1 MPQNELSHKDGPLRI
16 GTRGS
21 KLALVQANMVADLLR
36 AIGSASE
43 IVVLKTTG
51 DRILDRPLAD
61 AGGKGL
67 FVKELEDALLGDA
80 IDIAVHSMKDVPVE
94 LPPGLDIAAVLKRED
109 PRDVFVSNKVRTL
122 AGLPKGAVL
131 GTSSVRREAQVR
143 RARPDL
149 KCVLLRGN
157 VDTRLRKLDEGEMDA
172 MLLALAGLKR
182 LGLEN
187 RATQMLDD
195 FLPALSQGAIGIEIR
210 ETDTRAREIVTQLN
224 DEDTEIALLCERAFQ
239 KALGGSCRSPM
250 AGLATVTDRMLTF
263 RGEVLAPDG
272 GDSVATDFRV
282 RLGHDPRREAQG
294 AGREA
299 GEQLKPRAI
308 QWLDL

>member
-1 MPQNELSHKDGPLRI
+1 MTENKNPLRI

-21 KLALVQANMVADLLR
+21 KLALAQANLAAGLLR
-36 AIGSASE
+36 GAGAASE

-51 DRILDRPLAD
+51 DRIVDRPLAD

-67 FVKELEDALLGDA
+67 FVKELEDALLNNA
-80 IDIAVHSMKDVPVE
+80 IDLAVHSMKDVPVD

-109 PRDVFVSNKVRTL
+109 PRDVFVSNRAKRL
-122 AGLPKGAVL
+122 IDLPHGAVL

-143 RARPDL
+143 RVRPDL

-157 VDTRLRKLDEGEMDA
+157 VDTRLRKLDDGEMDA

-182 LGLEN
+182 LGLEA
-187 RATQMLDD
+187 RATQTLDD

-210 ETDTRAREIVTQLN
+210 NTDARAREIVTQLN
-224 DEDTEIALLCERAFQ
+224 DTDTQIALDCERAFQ
-239 KALGGSCRSPM
+239 RALGGSCRSPM
-250 AGLATVTDRMLTF
+250 AGLATVRDGVLSF
-263 RGEVLAPDG
+263 HGEVIAPDG
-272 GDSVATDFRV
+272 SKDVDTSLTLT
-282 RLGHDPRREAQG
+282 LGPDPRHEAE
-294 AGREA
+294 EA
-299 GEQLKPRAI
+299 GYKAGAALKPRAL

>member
-1 MPQNELSHKDGPLRI
+1 MAQNEKPLRI

-36 AIGSASE
+36 AKGAASE

-67 FVKELEDALLGDA
+67 FVKELEDALLSGT
-80 IDIAVHSMKDVPVE
+80 IDLAVHSMKDVPVR
-94 LPPGLDIAAVLKRED
+94 LPPGLEIAALLPRED
-109 PRDVFVSNKVRTL
+109 PRDVLVSNKARTL
-122 AGLPKGAVL
+122 AELPKGAKL
-131 GTSSVRREAQVR
+131 GTSSVRRAAQVA

-149 KCVLLRGN
+149 ECVLLRGN
-157 VDTRLRKLDEGEMDA
+157 VDTRLAKLDAGEMDA

-182 LGLEN
+182 LGLEQ

-195 FLPALSQGAIGIEIR
+195 FLPALAQGAIGIEIR
-210 ETDTRAREIVTQLN
+210 ETDTLAREIVTQLN
-224 DEDTEIALLCERAFQ
+224 HFGTEIALTCERAFQ
-239 KALGGSCRSPM
+239 ATLGGSCHSPM
-250 AGLATVTDRMLTF
+250 AGLATYANGTLRF

-272 GDSVATDFRV
+272 SEFVQTEIETALSKDA
-282 RLGHDPRREAQG
+282 REEAG
-294 AGREA
+294 RAGREA
-299 GEQLKPRAI
+299 GLSIRPRAE

>member
-1 MPQNELSHKDGPLRI
+1 MTENKNPLRI

-21 KLALVQANMVADLLR
+21 KLALVQANMVAGLLR
-36 AIGSASE
+36 GIGAASE

-51 DRILDRPLAD
+51 DRIHDRPLAD

-67 FVKELEDALLGDA
+67 FVKELEDALLNGT
-80 IDIAVHSMKDVPVE
+80 IDLAVHSMKDVPVD
-94 LPPGLDIAAVLKRED
+94 LPPGLAIAAVLKRED
-109 PRDVFVSNKVRTL
+109 PRDVFVSNKAKTL
-122 AGLPKGAVL
+122 ADLPKGAVL
-131 GTSSVRREAQVR
+131 GTSSVRREAQVK

-182 LGLEN
+182 LGLED

-210 ETDTRAREIVTQLN
+210 ASDTLTRENVTKLN
-224 DEDTEIALLCERAFQ
+224 HQDTEIALICERAFQ

-250 AGLATVTDRMLTF
+250 AGLATVHNGVLSF
-263 RGEVLAPDG
+263 LGEVIAPDG
-272 GDSVATDFRV
+272 SDGVDTSVTLT
-282 RLGHDPRREAQG
+282 LGRDPRREAEDAGYKAG
-294 AGREA
+294 AA
-299 GEQLKPRAI
+299 LKPRAAS
-308 QWLDL
+308 WLDL

>member
-1 MPQNELSHKDGPLRI
+1 MTPNKNSLRI

-36 AIGSASE
+36 GIGAASE

-51 DRILDRPLAD
+51 DRIQDRPLAD

-67 FVKELEDALLGDA
+67 FVKELEDALFNDA
-80 IDIAVHSMKDVPVE
+80 IDLAVHSMKDVPVD
-94 LPPGLDIAAVLKRED
+94 LPPGLDIAAVLERED
-109 PRDVFVSNKVRTL
+109 PRDAFVSNKAGTL

-149 KCVLLRGN
+149 QCVLLRGN
-157 VDTRLRKLDEGEMDA
+157 VDTRLRKLDEGAMDA

-182 LGLEN
+182 LGLQN
-187 RATQMLDD
+187 RATQILDD

-210 ETDTRAREIVTQLN
+210 ETDTHAREIVAQLN
-224 DEDTEIALLCERAFQ
+224 DRDTEIALLCERAFQ
-239 KALGGSCRSPM
+239 KTLGGSCRSPM
-250 AGLATVTDRMLTF
+250 AGLATVSGGRLRF
-263 RGEVLAPDG
+263 RGEVIAPDG
-272 GDSVATDFRV
+272 SEYVQAEIEITLTGNA
-282 RLGHDPRREAQG
+282 REEAAS

-299 GEQLKPRAI
+299 GQDIRPRGE

>member
-1 MPQNELSHKDGPLRI
+1 VPSQSSPLRI

-21 KLALVQANMVADLLR
+21 RLALVQANMVADLLR
-36 AIGSASE
+36 NVGAASE

-51 DRILDRPLAD
+51 DRIQDRPLAD

-67 FVKELEDALLGDA
+67 FVKELEDALLNDA
-80 IDIAVHSMKDVPVE
+80 IDLAVHSMKDVPVD
-94 LPPGLDIAAVLKRED
+94 LPPGLDITAVLKRED
-109 PRDVFVSNKVRTL
+109 PRDVFVSNKAKTL
-122 AGLPKGAVL
+122 ADLPQGAAL
-131 GTSSVRREAQVR
+131 GTSSVRREAQVKR
-143 RARPDL
+143 VRPDL

-157 VDTRLRKLDEGEMDA
+157 VDTRLRRLDEGEMDA

-182 LGLEN
+182 LGLED

-210 ETDTRAREIVTQLN
+210 ETDTRAREVVTQLN
-224 DEDTEIALLCERAFQ
+224 DKGTELALDCERAFQ

-250 AGLATVTDRMLTF
+250 AGLATVSGGRLQF

-272 GDSVATDFRV
+272 SEFIRSEVEIALTENA
-282 RLGHDPRREAQG
+282 REEAAK

-299 GEQLKPRAI
+299 GLDIRPRAE

>member
-1 MPQNELSHKDGPLRI
+1 MTQNEKPLRI

-36 AIGSASE
+36 GVGAASE
-43 IVVLKTTG
+43 IVVLKTSG
-51 DRILDRPLAD
+51 DRIQDRSLAD

-67 FVKELEDALLGDA
+67 FVKELEDALLSDA
-80 IDIAVHSMKDVPVE
+80 IDLAVHSMKDVPVD
-94 LPPGLDIAAVLKRED
+94 LPPGLDVTAVLKRED
-109 PRDVFVSNKVRTL
+109 PRDVFVSNKAKTL
-122 AGLPKGAVL
+122 ADLPHGAVL

-143 RARPDL
+143 RVRPDL

-157 VDTRLRKLDEGEMDA
+157 VDTRLRKLDDGEMDA

-187 RATQMLDD
+187 RATQILDD

-224 DEDTEIALLCERAFQ
+224 DKDTEIALICERAFQ
-239 KALGGSCRSPM
+239 RALGGSCRSPM
-250 AGLATVTDRMLTF
+250 AGLATLHDGVLSF
-263 RGEVLAPDG
+263 RGEVVAPDG
-272 GDSVATDFRV
+272 SDGIETSFTLT
-282 RLGHDPRREAQG
+282 LGHDPRHEAE
-294 AGREA
+294 EA
-299 GEQLKPRAI
+299 GYKAGAALKPRAA

>member
-1 MPQNELSHKDGPLRI
+1 MPQNEKPLRI

-36 AIGSASE
+36 AKGAPCE
-43 IVVLKTTG
+43 IVTVKTTG

-67 FVKELEDALLGDA
+67 FVKELEDALLNET
-80 IDIAVHSMKDVPVE
+80 IDLAVHSMKDVPVD
-94 LPPGLDIAAVLKRED
+94 LPAGLSIAAVLPRED
-109 PRDVFVSNKVRTL
+109 PRDAFVSNKAKTL
-122 AGLPKGAVL
+122 ADLPQGALL
-131 GTSSVRREAQVR
+131 GTSSVRRHAQVA

-149 KCVLLRGN
+149 RIVLLRGN
-157 VDTRLRKLDEGEMDA
+157 VDTRLAKLDAGEMDA

-182 LGLEN
+182 LGLEH

-195 FLPALSQGAIGIEIR
+195 FLPALAQGAIGIEIR
-210 ETDTRAREIVTQLN
+210 ETDTHVREFVAQLN
-224 DEDTEIALLCERAFQ
+224 DKNTEIALTCERAFQ
-239 KALGGSCRSPM
+239 SALGGSCRSPM
-250 AGLATVTDRMLTF
+250 AGLASATNETLAF

-272 GDSVATDFRV
+272 GDFVEIAVQIPLTV
-282 RLGHDPRREAQG
+282 NAREEAER

-299 GEQLKPRAI
+299 GESIRPRARR
-308 QWLDL
+308 WLDL

>member
-1 MPQNELSHKDGPLRI
+1 
-16 GTRGS
+16 
-21 KLALVQANMVADLLR
+21 MVADLLR
-36 AIGSASE
+36 NVGAASE

-51 DRILDRPLAD
+51 DRIQDRPLAN

-67 FVKELEDALLGDA
+67 FVKELEDALLNDA
-80 IDIAVHSMKDVPVE
+80 IDLAVHSMKDVPVD
-94 LPPGLDIAAVLKRED
+94 LPPGLDITAVLKRED
-109 PRDVFVSNKVRTL
+109 PRDAFVSNKAKTL
-122 AGLPKGAVL
+122 ADLPHGAVL
-131 GTSSVRREAQVR
+131 GTSSVRREAQVKR
-143 RARPDL
+143 VRPDL

-157 VDTRLRKLDEGEMDA
+157 VDTRLRRLDEGEMDA

-210 ETDTRAREIVTQLN
+210 ETDTRAREVVTQLN
-224 DEDTEIALLCERAFQ
+224 DKGTELALDCERAFQ

-250 AGLATVTDRMLTF
+250 AGLATVSGGRLQF

-272 GDSVATDFRV
+272 SEFIRSEVEIALTENA
-282 RLGHDPRREAQG
+282 REEAAK

-299 GEQLKPRAI
+299 GLDIRPRAE